1 VLQRV
6 IVTAENFTIVLW
18 LIDNYSVTEIGNLF
32 ILANSI
38 KQNKQNW
45 SIIQMMWVSA
55 KWK

>member
-45 SIIQMMWVSA
+45 SIIQMVWLSA